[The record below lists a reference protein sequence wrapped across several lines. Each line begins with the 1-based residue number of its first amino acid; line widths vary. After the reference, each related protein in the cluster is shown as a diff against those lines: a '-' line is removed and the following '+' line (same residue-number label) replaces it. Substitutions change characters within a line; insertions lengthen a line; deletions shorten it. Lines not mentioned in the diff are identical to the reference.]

1 MQTYEYT
8 TGRVYAGKQTLVIS
22 HRDIEID
29 EDLLDWV
36 EVVFSDV
43 SRNIKGSVS
52 LMVCQLTTQHET
64 GRAVLGL
71 YDSGA
76 YKNI

>member
-1 MQTYEYT
+1 MQTYT
-8 TGRVYAGKQTLVIS
+8 FNTGRTYEGKQTLVIS
-22 HRDIEID
+22 HRDIAID

-36 EVVFSDV
+36 EVSFSDA
-43 SRNIKGSVS
+43 SRNIKGVVS
-52 LMVCQLTTQHET
+52 LTVCQLTTQHET

-71 YDSGA
+71 YDAGA